1 MVPVAEPRAQRI
13 KVQQAFM
20 DMPAPWLQDHAADT
34 ALTDRASIP
43 GAASSETLPAPAA
56 PEALAQLED
65 DVVLGFIARGEPEAL
80 GILYDRY
87 GRLVFSIALR
97 VTNDP
102 RSAEE
107 VTQDVFQRVWT
118 HAAGFRPSAGT
129 LTGWLVGITRHRA
142 IDAVRTSQA
151 KGRPREVWLDDAPPL
166 QLTDGTPFEEHAAL
180 RGEVRAALATLTAEQ
195 RQAIELTYY
204 AGMTSGQIA
213 TMLAIPLGTVKTRL
227 RLGLVR
233 LRASLLPGEQMEA
246 RGDD

>member
-13 KVQQAFM
+13 KVQQSFM
-20 DMPAPWLQDHAADT
+20 DRPVPWLPDHAADT
-34 ALTDRASIP
+34 ALTDRASVP
-43 GAASSETLPAPAA
+43 GAARRETLPAPTA

-65 DVVLGFIARGEPEAL
+65 AVVLGFIARGEPEAL

-97 VTNDP
+97 VTND
-102 RSAEE
+102 RLSAEE

-129 LTGWLVGITRHRA
+129 LTGWLVSITRHRA
-142 IDAVRTSQA
+142 IDAFRASQA
-151 KGRPREVWLDDAPPL
+151 KGRQGEVWLDDTPPL
-166 QLTDGTPFEEHAAL
+166 LLTDGTPFEEHAAL
-180 RGEVRAALATLTAEQ
+180 RDEVRAALGTLTAEQ

-204 AGMTSGQIA
+204 AGMTGTQIA
-213 TMLAIPLGTVKTRL
+213 AVLAVPVGTVKTRL

-233 LRASLLPGEQMEA
+233 LRASLLPGGTAEA